1 VVVSTRDLRVV
12 LPFSITI
19 KARPGVG
26 GPSAGLAYALAVTD
40 WLDRPDDARGRAI
53 AATGTIAPD
62 GSVGPVGGVH
72 EKAIAVRRAGAK
84 IFLVPREEVSSVKEG
99 GVLVRGVDTLRQAVA
114 VLQST

>member
-1 VVVSTRDLRVV
+1 VSTRNLHVV
-12 LPFSITI
+12 LPFSITF

-40 WLDRPDDARGRAI
+40 MLDQPDDARGRAI

-72 EKAIAVRRAGAK
+72 EKAIAVRRAGATVF
-84 IFLVPREEVSSVKEG
+84 IVPAEEISSVKEG
-99 GVLVRGVDTLRQAVA
+99 GLLVRGATNLDQAVR
-114 VLQST
+114 VLRTT